1 MQVCFAM
8 QGNAVVVKLIGE
20 LDEHSSHYVRQQL
33 DKNLIPGGFN
43 AVIFD
48 MSRLTFMDSTG
59 IGVLLSRYKQLKDT
73 CQMFISSPS
82 RTIDKVLTMSGL
94 YQIFKKM

>member
-20 LDEHSSHYVRQQL
+20 LDEHSSHVVKEQL
-33 DKNLIPGGFN
+33 DKNLTRGGFN

-59 IGVLLSRYKQLKDT
+59 IGLLLTRYKLLKDV
-73 CQMFISSPS
+73 CQMYIKNPS
-82 RTIDKVLTMSGL
+82 RTVDKILNMSGI
-94 YQIFKKM
+94 YQIFTKI